1 MYTQDS
7 ILMTYE
13 EVLNYIE
20 NKENHLLLGNGF
32 NRGLG
37 VNTSYQA
44 IFEKMIELNPGLYNE
59 AQSKVCDNDYDLEK
73 FIGCLEE
80 DIKKDNKFL
89 KNYVPNKVKFD
100 FMKATHHIVKS
111 EIKNIYTDNTK
122 GIFILLKNFDNFFT
136 LNYDSFLYLLL
147 LHYKKPNKKLNLLVF
162 QPSIL
167 FIEEDINAKQNEMYK
182 EIKDAR
188 QTGKLEL
195 TLNNS
200 TIKRDFRK
208 LTQSHFTTEIKEF
221 SKAKSKNWKGKD
233 IEQVVKIILEEEKKN
248 LCLAKVDDG
257 SIQETLFSDE
267 YIFDNESTTKNLFF
281 LHGAFHIY
289 KDGELEK
296 KITKSADKALYDR
309 LESILN
315 NEEQE
320 IICIFQSDNKLDA
333 INKSDYLKS
342 NLQKLQELSGNM
354 VIIGSSLST
363 NDRHIFD
370 RINSSNIETLFI
382 STIPEKK
389 DEIFKSALTY
399 FPEKSINLFDA
410 TSISY
415 KLTEEDEET
424 TNE

>member
-1 MYTQDS
+1 M
-7 ILMTYE
+7 
-13 EVLNYIE
+13 
-20 NKENHLLLGNGF
+20 
-32 NRGLG
+32 
-37 VNTSYQA
+37 
-44 IFEKMIELNPGLYNE
+44 
-59 AQSKVCDNDYDLEK
+59 SKR
-73 FIGCLEE
+73 
-80 DIKKDNKFL
+80 
-89 KNYVPNKVKFD
+89 
-100 FMKATHHIVKS
+100 
-111 EIKNIYTDNTK
+111 
-122 GIFILLKNFDNFFT
+122 
-136 LNYDSFLYLLL
+136 
-147 LHYKKPNKKLNLLVF
+147 PNKKLNLLVF
-162 QPSIL
+162 QPSIP
-167 FIEEDINAKQNEMYK
+167 FIEEEINAKQNEMYK

-188 QTGKLEL
+188 QAGKLEL
-195 TLNNS
+195 TLNTS

-221 SKAKSKNWKGKD
+221 SKASNKNWKVKD
-233 IEQVVKIILEEEKKN
+233 IDQVVKLILEEEKQN

-257 SIQETLFSDE
+257 SVQETLFSDE
-267 YIFDNESTTKNLFF
+267 YIFDNSSTTKNLFF

-296 KITKSADKALYDR
+296 KITKSANKALYDR

-320 IICIFQSDNKLDA
+320 IVCIFQSDNKLDA

-389 DEIFKSALTY
+389 DEVFKSALTY
-399 FPEKSINLFDA
+399 FPEKNINLFDA

-415 KLTEEDEET
+415 KLTEENYET
-424 TNE
+424 TNV